1 MRMNKRNEICCE
13 CQYRR
18 SNGCGRGRCV
28 YEDFVKE
35 RREGMNKIF
44 TLQWLKCAAI
54 RAVKTLAQSAI
65 ATIGTAAAMGEVN
78 WKLVLSASALS
89 AVLSLL
95 TSLAGLPE
103 VKGE

>member
-1 MRMNKRNEICCE
+1 
-13 CQYRR
+13 
-18 SNGCGRGRCV
+18 
-28 YEDFVKE
+28 
-35 RREGMNKIF
+35 MNKIF

-95 TSLAGLPE
+95 TSLAGLPK